1 MEDIY
6 CSVLEVRK
14 VFENRRHLRKKIEA
28 WWKSQGWHI
37 PLDFFQ
43 TDPIAGF
50 GRAVAT
56 RRYEDILFS
65 LSASRLGFRPVW
77 MEYTE
82 STLSTHSPFKR
93 SLLQPVFYVK
103 HGKNN
108 GMVVETRKLAPLQNN
123 RTKRLSEIMLDNG
136 DSLIEY
142 HHRLHHLFGFEE
154 SAIIDLSEFY
164 GQFGSAAQYYMPYLS
179 LFLAH
184 AVLFEDYHGGEEAGA
199 DLDQFTESIF
209 MPAFRELQNIFGIS
223 PIVVQ
228 MPWHENLKY
237 YAPSGGTECV
247 AHKVFPCGLFGEA
260 SMNMV

>member
-1 MEDIY
+1 MENNIY
-6 CSVLEVRK
+6 CSALGVRE
-14 VFENRRHLRKKIEA
+14 VFENRRHLRKNIEA
-28 WWKSQGWHI
+28 WWKSQGWYI
-37 PLDFFQ
+37 PSGLF
-43 TDPIAGF
+43 TADPIAGF

-56 RRYEDILFS
+56 RRYEDMLFS
-65 LSASRLGFRPVW
+65 LYASRLGFRPVW

-123 RTKRLSEIMLDNG
+123 RTKRLSEIMLDSG

-142 HHRLHHLFGFEE
+142 HHRLHRLFGFEE
-154 SAIIDLSEFY
+154 RAIVDLSKFY
-164 GQFGSAAQYYMPYLS
+164 GQFGGAAQYYTAYLS
-179 LFLAH
+179 FFLAH

-199 DLDQFTESIF
+199 DLDLFTENIF
-209 MPAFRELQNIFGIS
+209 LPAFRELQNIFGVS
-223 PIVVQ
+223 PMVVQ

-237 YAPSGGTECV
+237 YAPSDSTECTV
-247 AHKVFPCGLFGEA
+247 QKVFPRSLLLHR
-260 SMNMV
+260 SQV